1 MAGILMPARFRLV
14 ASFGFGREENA
25 SKPLQVICKTLSTI
39 KYMDIQ
45 HLKNITQVFL
55 QDYERAQRDKLSNE
69 PVWKIDS
76 IIREVI
82 KSQNSEIKKLELN
95 EKIDWLIENDRNPF
109 IKYAK
114 ELLADLTT
122 NDKINSL
129 ISAMTNGKFLDS
141 IGIYSNQTPVSEMIS
156 DYVDKIS
163 VIKI

>member
-1 MAGILMPARFRLV
+1 
-14 ASFGFGREENA
+14 
-25 SKPLQVICKTLSTI
+25 
-39 KYMDIQ
+39 MDIQ

>member
-1 MAGILMPARFRLV
+1 MVGKQMPARFRLV
-14 ASFGFGREENA
+14 ASFGFGREESA
-25 SKPLQVICKTLSTI
+25 SKPPQVICKTLSTM

-82 KSQNSEIKKLELN
+82 KSQNSEIEKLELN